1 MATVVSPPFC
11 DVATFRGR
19 LAARGGDAAAA
30 ADAARAADGAEV
42 AESTLAPVEKVFRQL
57 ATLSAWSRV
66 DVGAV
71 HSLPSE

>member
-1 MATVVSPPFC
+1 MLQTQHV
-11 DVATFRGR
+11 R
-19 LAARGGDAAAA
+19 LTALMT
-30 ADAARAADGAEV
+30 RALTQV

>member
-1 MATVVSPPFC
+1 MLPPLQTQH
-11 DVATFRGR
+11 VR
-19 LAARGGDAAAA
+19 LTALMM
-30 ADAARAADGAEV
+30 RALTQV

>member
-1 MATVVSPPFC
+1 MLPPLQTQH
-11 DVATFRGR
+11 VR
-19 LAARGGDAAAA
+19 LTALMT
-30 ADAARAADGAEV
+30 RALTQV

-71 HSLPSE
+71 HSLPSD

>member
-1 MATVVSPPFC
+1 MLPPLQTQH
-11 DVATFRGR
+11 VR
-19 LAARGGDAAAA
+19 LTALMT
-30 ADAARAADGAEV
+30 RALPQV

>member
-1 MATVVSPPFC
+1 MLPPLQTQH
-11 DVATFRGR
+11 VR
-19 LAARGGDAAAA
+19 LTALMT
-30 ADAARAADGAEV
+30 RALTQV

-57 ATLSAWSRV
+57 ATLPAWSRV